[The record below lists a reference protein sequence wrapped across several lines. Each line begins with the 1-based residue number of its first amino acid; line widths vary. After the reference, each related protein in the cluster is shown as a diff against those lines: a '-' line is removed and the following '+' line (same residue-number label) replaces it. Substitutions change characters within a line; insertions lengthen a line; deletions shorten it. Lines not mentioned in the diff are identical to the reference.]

1 MYNVKIFLWKETQDV
16 LFALEKLLMYLFRAV
31 LKLKTGLEEL
41 WIKKAKKFSKVC
53 ASNIC

>member
-1 MYNVKIFLWKETQDV
+1 MYNVKILIWKETQDV